1 MWYNKYMD
9 INEFNK
15 IKENY
20 IHSVPVNIVGL
31 ANALGIPVYGVDMDN
46 NNLSGYISKD
56 DEGYYICVNKNHPA
70 TRQQFTI
77 AHEIGHFILHKD
89 VLDSGNLLPTMYKVG
104 DGITPALARADY
116 TNPLYRSM
124 ETEANKF
131 AAELLMPKDEFIQK
145 ANECEDLVEL
155 ALSFKVSVGAASI
168 RANNL
173 GIEIY

>member
-1 MWYNKYMD
+1 MD
-9 INEFNK
+9 IKEFNK

-20 IHSVPVNIVGL
+20 IHSIPVNVIGL
-31 ANALGIPVYGVDMDN
+31 ANAMGIIVYNTSIN
-46 NNLSGYISKD
+46 NDNLSGYISKD
-56 DEGYYICVNKNHPA
+56 DEGYYICVNDRHPA

-77 AHEIGHFILHKD
+77 AHELGHYVLHKD
-89 VLDSGNLLPTMYKVG
+89 VLDSGNLLPTMYKIG

-116 TNPLYRSM
+116 NNPVYRTM

-131 AAELLMPKDEFIQK
+131 AAELLMPKNEFIKK

-173 GIEIY
+173 GIEIF